1 VTATATLRVTGDEG
15 AAPPAGA
22 LASPERL
29 KFEPDSGFY
38 AQLKDEADAYF
49 ARTGLSPKDAPA
61 LYRKTAII
69 FAWFLSSY
77 LYLVFGANTWWQ
89 AGLAAVSLGLSVSG
103 IGFAIQHDA
112 NHHAYSKQRWVN
124 GLLGFSL
131 DVVGGSSYI
140 WRYKHNVF
148 HHTFPNLAG
157 ADDDIDLRPFARLAP
172 AQPRR
177 SLHRFQQYY
186 MWALYGFLAPKWHFV
201 DDYKN
206 LINGRIGPHRLP
218 RPRGAA
224 MVAFFGFKLFFMTW
238 AFVVPM
244 FFHPWWMVL
253 GGYALAAGVTGT
265 SLAIVFQLAHCVDG
279 ADFPAPPEGQ
289 SIGMPFAEH
298 QVRTSVDFAD
308 GNRLLTW
315 YLGGLN
321 YQVVHHLFPHV
332 CHAHYPALAKVV
344 AKVCEERGVRYRHEP
359 TLSGA
364 LAAHFRWL
372 RQMGEA

>member
-1 VTATATLRVTGDEG
+1 MTATATLRETGEEG
-15 AAPPAGA
+15 AATTAGA
-22 LASPERL
+22 LSTPERL
-29 KFEPDSGFY
+29 KFEPDSGFHR
-38 AQLKDEADAYF
+38 QLKDEADVYF
-49 ARTGLSPKDAPA
+49 ARTGLSPRDAPA
-61 LYRKTAII
+61 LYRKTAVI

-77 LYLVFGANTWWQ
+77 LFLMFGAATWWQ
-89 AGLAAVSLGLSVSG
+89 AALAAVALGLSVSG

-112 NHHAYSKQRWVN
+112 NHHAYSKRRWVN
-124 GLLGFSL
+124 NLLGFSL

-172 AQPRR
+172 TQPRR

-186 MWALYGFLAPKWHFV
+186 LWVLYGFLAPKWHFV
-201 DDYKN
+201 DDFKN
-206 LINGRIGPHRLP
+206 LAQGRIGSHRLP

-224 MVAFFGFKLFFMTW
+224 LVAFFGFKLFFLTW

-244 FFHPWWMVL
+244 LIHPWWAVL
-253 GGYALAAGVTGT
+253 ATYFLAAGVTGA

-279 ADFPAPPEGQ
+279 ADFPTPPEGP
-289 SIGMPFAEH
+289 SLGIPFAEH
-298 QVRTSVDFAD
+298 QVRTTVDFAP
-308 GNRLLTW
+308 GSRFLTW

-332 CHAHYPALAKVV
+332 CHAHYPALAKMVSR
-344 AKVCEERGVRYRHEP
+344 VCEERGLRYRLEP
-359 TLSGA
+359 KLSGA
-364 LAAHFRWL
+364 LAAHCRWL
-372 RQMGEA
+372 QQMGQA